1 MKRVVKSGLILG
13 AIIGVIALL
22 GLGSKAVSEI
32 NKGAATITIDVV
44 KKTQAPVVFEHKK
57 HQERVGD
64 KCITCHHAEKE
75 GEQPKACRECH
86 NKEGAKVALKDAF
99 HKTCKDCHKK
109 ENAAGKKAP
118 EKCNECHKK

>member
-13 AIIGVIALL
+13 AILGIIALL
-22 GLGSKAVSEI
+22 GLGSRAISEI
-32 NKGAATITIDVV
+32 NKGAEKITIDVI

-57 HQERVGD
+57 HQERVEG
-64 KCITCHHAEKE
+64 KCVTCHHTIKE
-75 GEQPKACRECH
+75 GEQPTACRDCH

-109 ENAAGKKAP
+109 ENEAGKKAP
-118 EKCNECHKK
+118 VKCNECHKK